1 MEKDIKLS
9 EHKFELKMSILGSAI
24 QTFSN
29 PNDTYSFLPLILF
42 YLRGFIFF
50 FLPGVSCGMWAL

>member
-9 EHKFELKMSILGSAI
+9 EHKFELKMSILGSTI

-42 YLRGFIFF
+42 YLRGFFF
-50 FLPGVSCGMWAL
+50 ARC